1 MYIGTQVGCRDETD
15 IKVLSQ
21 LGVYN
26 VDQMPTAQWTE
37 WTAEMLIRMRERFD
51 RYGINL
57 EMIHIPLGSGSAFRN
72 PAGAVFLRPGRGFAV
87 SITILPFWA
96 TSGPNPDTVAAGRG
110 CPLLNTRNWTS
121 RLENSKAGRPM
132 PIPCGDASTTGSDA
146 LCRWPK
152 STVFRW
158 PAIRLTRV

>member
-72 PAGAVFLRPGRGFAV
+72 PAGAVFLGPSDERDRQIDRLCDIVRMASRAGLRGPNYN
-87 SITILPFWA
+87 ITILGHLR
-96 TSGPNPDTVAAGRG
+96 TES
-110 CPLLNTRNWTS
+110 
-121 RLENSKAGRPM
+121 
-132 PIPCGDASTTGSDA
+132 
-146 LCRWPK
+146 
-152 STVFRW
+152 
-158 PAIRLTRV
+158 